1 MYKQFNKEIF
11 DNAPV
16 QEQVEIF
23 NGYLKSTDM
32 SVNKLC
38 ESLGLEKATIS
49 KRFKRN
55 SYKFDNENREY
66 KLYTYK
72 EINDEVAATKIGAE
86 KKKKEVT
93 KEKKII
99 EAGVENTDIEEENN
113 KTTNK
118 NTEEV
123 KHMNNNSN
131 KDNEIIAY
139 ISENMEILKA
149 LIRDYKEVEVKA
161 TDDNTGC
168 IIDLSISKDKEVN
181 RSFRI
186 YKNVSKELTKLQT
199 RYPEFRLQD
208 MVNTALMEYCKKHN
222 K

>member
-1 MYKQFNKEIF
+1 MYKQFNKELF
-11 DNAPV
+11 DNSPV
-16 QEQVEIF
+16 TEQVKIF

-55 SYKFDNENREY
+55 NYKFDNENREY
-66 KLYTYK
+66 KLYSYM
-72 EINDEVAATKIGAE
+72 EINDEVAATKTSTE

-93 KEKKII
+93 INKII
-99 EAGVENTDIEEENN
+99 TEAKVENTDIEEEKN

-123 KHMNNNSN
+123 KDMNNNSD

-139 ISENMEILKA
+139 ITKNKDILKA
-149 LIRDYKEVEVKA
+149 LIESYKEGEVKA
-161 TDDNTGC
+161 TEENTNC
-168 IIDLSISKDKEVN
+168 IIDLSITKDKEVN

-186 YKNVSKELTKLQT
+186 YKNVSKELTKLQSK
-199 RYPEFRLQD
+199 YPEFRLQD
-208 MVNTALMEYCKKHN
+208 MVNTAIMEYCKKHN